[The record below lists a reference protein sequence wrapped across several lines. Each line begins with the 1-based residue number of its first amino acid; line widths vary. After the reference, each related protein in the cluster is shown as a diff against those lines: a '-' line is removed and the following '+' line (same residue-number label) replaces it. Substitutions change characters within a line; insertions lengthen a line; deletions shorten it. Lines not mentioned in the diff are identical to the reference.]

1 MAELAAATGTAS
13 DTVLLAAFAALLQR
27 YSGHHSVEFMTIRE
41 SGRGGP
47 VRFDLSG
54 EATLRALTAEGP
66 ATPEGLGENLP
77 VAMRFGVVPAA
88 QKLPFEAELVVPEHR
103 EDGSCLLELRYDERL
118 LDHTSAE
125 RVLGHY
131 VTLLRDGLGAPDCPS
146 PQLELLDA
154 GEAHRVLVEWN
165 ATDMSLPYRDSC
177 LHEAFEAH
185 ARNSP
190 DVVAVIQGTTRL
202 SYGEVDTAANRLAH
216 RLRELGVGP
225 EVRVGLFLEHSPD
238 LLVGMLAVLK
248 AGGAYV
254 PLDSAYP
261 PARLLAMIEGA
272 SCAVLVSRTE
282 ILSTLKEPMGDCST
296 LLLDREHEILAGQPE
311 HAPVSGV
318 TPSNLCYVIHTSGS
332 TGAPKAIAL
341 CHRGVMNNVADLNVR
356 FAIGPGDKV
365 MGLSSPSFDMSVYE
379 FIGMTAAGGTLV
391 LPDLGRTRDPAHWAL
406 LAAEHGVT
414 VWNTA
419 PALLELLLA
428 HIESHDADGC
438 SPIDSLRLIM
448 LAGDWIPVGLPDR
461 VRKQAANH
469 RFISL
474 GGATE
479 ASIYSTIYEVEDTD
493 PAWTSIPY
501 GRPMWN
507 QRTYI
512 LDENLQPVPAGV
524 TGELYLAGT
533 GLARE
538 YLGQPGLTA
547 ERFIEWS
554 YGEVTDERLYRTGDL
569 ATYNANGLIELLGR
583 ADLQVKIHGLRIEL
597 TEIETALREHRA
609 VRDAVVL
616 ARTDASA
623 TPTLV
628 GYAVLRDTA
637 ILHED
642 DLRSFLADRLPTYM
656 LPGTVV
662 LLPELPLSPNGKVD
676 RKALPAPVSHTG
688 RLEQPRGTLPSTP
701 FEKRIAQVWRE
712 VLGIE
717 TVRLEN
723 SFFELGGDSM
733 QAMRAMA
740 IDPAITWSA
749 VYRYPTLLELAQH
762 LADTAGEQTVSEK

>member
-1 MAELAAATGTAS
+1 LDAVFLAS
-13 DTVLLAAFAALLQR
+13 FAALLQR
-27 YSGHHSVEFMTIRE
+27 YSGQDSIELLTTRE

-47 VRFDLSG
+47 VRFDVTDGS
-54 EATLRALTAEGP
+54 TLRGLTAEGP
-66 ATPEGLGENLP
+66 VTPEGPRARLP
-77 VAMRFGVVPAA
+77 VAMRFGAVPAA
-88 QKLPFEAELVVPEHR
+88 EERPFEAELVVPEHR
-103 EDGSCLLELRYDERL
+103 EDGSRLLELHYDKRI
-118 LDHTSAE
+118 LDQTTAE
-125 RVLGHY
+125 RVLSHY
-131 VTLLRDGLGAPDCPS
+131 VTLLRDGLGAPDCPFTR
-146 PQLELLDA
+146 LGLLDA
-154 GEAHRVLVEWN
+154 DEAHRILVEWN
-165 ATDMSLPYRDSC
+165 ATAVPLPYKDAC
-177 LHEAFEAH
+177 LHEAFEAC

-190 DVVAVIQGTTRL
+190 DTVAVIQGATRL

-272 SCAVLVSRTE
+272 SCTVLVSRVE
-282 ILSTLKEPMGDCST
+282 VVSSLKESVDGCYT
-296 LLLDREHEILAGQPE
+296 LLLDREEEILVAQPG
-311 HAPVSGV
+311 HAPASGV

-332 TGAPKAIAL
+332 TGEPKAIAL
-341 CHRGVMNNVADLNVR
+341 RHRGVMNNISDLNVR

-379 FIGMTAAGGTLV
+379 FIGLTAAGGTLV
-391 LPDLGRTRDPAHWAL
+391 LPDLGRTRDPEHWAE
-406 LAAEHGVT
+406 LAAEHSVT

-419 PALLELLLA
+419 PALLELLLE
-428 HIESHDADGC
+428 HIESHDNGGYA
-438 SPIDSLRLIM
+438 PIHDLRLIM
-448 LAGDWIPVGLPDR
+448 LAGDWIPVALPDR
-461 VRKQAANH
+461 VRKHAPNH
-469 RFISL
+469 RFVSL

-479 ASIYSTIYEVEDTD
+479 ASIYSTIYEVEGTD
-493 PAWTSIPY
+493 PTWTSIPY

-512 LDENLQPVPAGV
+512 LDENLQPVPPGV

-538 YLGQPGLTA
+538 YLGQPDLTA

-554 YGEVTDERLYRTGDL
+554 YGNVTDERLYRTGDL
-569 ATYNANGLIELLGR
+569 ATYDANGLIELLGR

-597 TEIETALREHRA
+597 TEIETVLREHRA

-623 TPTLV
+623 APTLV
-628 GYAVLRDTA
+628 GYAVPRDGALLR
-637 ILHED
+637 ED
-642 DLRSFLADRLPTYM
+642 DLRSFLADKIPAYM
-656 LPGTVV
+656 VPGTVM

-676 RKALPAPVSHTG
+676 RRALPAPDLWSG
-688 RLEQPRGTLPSTP
+688 RPEQPGGTLPSAP
-701 FEKRIAQVWRE
+701 WEERIAQVWRE
-712 VLGIE
+712 VLGVE
-717 TVRLEN
+717 SVRLEN

-733 QAMRAMA
+733 QAVRAMS
-740 IDPAITWSA
+740 IDPALTWTA
-749 VYRYPTLLELAQH
+749 VYRYPTLQELARH
-762 LADTAGEQTVSEK
+762 LEATAGEAGTSEK